1 MDTVRSSVVNQ
12 LNPHSVEVSM
22 AGDAPMDFLETLA
35 LNYLGTVP
43 ARGSTSA
50 TPTST
55 EPMVMK
61 VKTLGKGR
69 QLGVYLPDSDER
81 AMGYLAGPG
90 RSPSHNLITHCNT
103 PSHTLQRILTPPSPP
118 PFATTTTPFK
128 APNKWGLLADGSL
141 VADALGEGQKGKD
154 ARRSHPLFGHC
165 ALLVMQ
171 EVANRRLFSVV
182 REERRLTYDASF
194 QLHGH
199 EAIQGGYYLVAVTSS
214 PQQVPAAVQA
224 CKEALESLRGTFGVM
239 GDSVQ
244 SAKRSILN
252 RFRGESLTNKFWVEN
267 LSGTQLESMPLKTL
281 RSIAEFENVLSGVTA
296 QDVQLLVEA
305 MNFTEDN
312 MTTCVGIT
320 AAQLPPGLNV

>member
-1 MDTVRSSVVNQ
+1 MDTVRNAVVNQ
-12 LNPHSVEVSM
+12 LDPSSVEVSM

-43 ARGSTSA
+43 VRGSNSASSSA
-50 TPTST
+50 TEPTT
-55 EPMVMK
+55 MK

-81 AMGYLAGPG
+81 AMGYLAGP
-90 RSPSHNLITHCNT
+90 
-103 PSHTLQRILTPPSPP
+103 
-118 PFATTTTPFK
+118 
-128 APNKWGLLADGSL
+128 APNKWGLLADGTL
-141 VADALGEGQKGKD
+141 VADALGDGQKGKD
-154 ARRSHPLFGHC
+154 SRRSHPLFGHC

-281 RSIAEFENVLSGVTA
+281 RSIAEFENVLNSVTA

-305 MNFTEDN
+305 MNFTEEN